1 MVGSP
6 DRKGQEGVERG
17 CCPSRVAIL
26 CPNSP
31 PPRGP
36 GKPAGKGCVPPW
48 AVSSGFPST
57 SGLQLPSFLGPSPPM
72 APAPRLTAPRPST
85 PTTHAEGQQKNVE
98 QELDT
103 LHSSFHRHG
112 CWAWGRGEHRD
123 RIRPRGHRLG
133 SSPPALAA
141 FPARSPPRPF
151 PPGNP
156 RSDPRLPV
164 PSARRPHRG
173 GGAQRAGP
181 RDPGTHGG
189 RGRAPCRPRSPPA
202 AAQRQSLR
210 SAGCDPGAAGAS
222 PSGRPVGVANFEAKL
237 LEGPGKQPAALGR
250 PPASPALPDAARC
263 SPAAGQPPSPRL
275 RPPSAPR
282 PPRGPAPAP
291 ASPLPRGVA
300 ASLPH
305 VTREQLRPESP
316 GRAAEGE
323 ASPPPGQG
331 HVAPTRRARAGRR
344 PIPATPKD
352 GGAAQSCPEAETRP
366 SVKMAF
372 GRLQPPPRVTR
383 ATHLPLRPGS
393 SPRPHSRARGE
404 RCIGWGEGKH
414 FQKAPGFTSQ
424 QPPSIPD

>member
-1 MVGSP
+1 MAAPRRPSQPSLRGPHRGPSHPETRAQIHVSLFPPRGGRTGVGALSV
-6 DRKGQEGVERG
+6 RGLGIQGRTEGAAGHRADSDPRRPL
-17 CCPSRVAIL
+17 PSARACARPAATPEL
-26 CPNSP
+26 PGP
-31 PPRGP
+31 PPRG
-36 GKPAGKGCVPPW
+36 
-48 AVSSGFPST
+48 
-57 SGLQLPSFLGPSPPM
+57 
-72 APAPRLTAPRPST
+72 APRASLTSRQSCSRARASSRLLSGGPRPHLRSQT
-85 PTTHAEGQQKNVE
+85 P
-98 QELDT
+98 
-103 LHSSFHRHG
+103 
-112 CWAWGRGEHRD
+112 RD
-123 RIRPRGHRLG
+123 ALRPRVSHRL
-133 SSPPALAA
+133 PACA
-141 FPARSPPRPF
+141 
-151 PPGNP
+151 
-156 RSDPRLPV
+156 
-164 PSARRPHRG
+164 
-173 GGAQRAGP
+173 
-181 RDPGTHGG
+181 
-189 RGRAPCRPRSPPA
+189 
-202 AAQRQSLR
+202 
-210 SAGCDPGAAGAS
+210 
-222 PSGRPVGVANFEAKL
+222 
-237 LEGPGKQPAALGR
+237 
-250 PPASPALPDAARC
+250 
-263 SPAAGQPPSPRL
+263 
-275 RPPSAPR
+275 PPSAPR